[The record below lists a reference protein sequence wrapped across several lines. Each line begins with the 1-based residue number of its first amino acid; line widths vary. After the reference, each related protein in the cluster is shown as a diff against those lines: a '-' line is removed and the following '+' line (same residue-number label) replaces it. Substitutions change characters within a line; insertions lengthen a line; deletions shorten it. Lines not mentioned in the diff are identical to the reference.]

1 MKFDSQCC
9 SSNEFVSVSELLWF
23 SCPVQLMIVPKQF
36 GQRSHYS
43 FQQKMKHLEHKET
56 KKNTSKRHS
65 QLGGSTQIFSP
76 FFFWEVQ
83 ISPSNLPTKSSQVSN
98 HPTHQPPPE
107 ACQSERPGSIED
119 VQAALEDGAE
129 ASFGHLMWGFSG
141 FGRCCFFLNSF
152 CDR

>member
-1 MKFDSQCC
+1 MLFIQRIRFSLRIAMIFLPSPIDDSSQAIW
-9 SSNEFVSVSELLWF
+9 STQPLFL
-23 SCPVQLMIVPKQF
+23 PT
-36 GQRSHYS
+36 
-43 FQQKMKHLEHKET
+43 KMKHLEHKET

-98 HPTHQPPPE
+98 HPNHQPPQ

-129 ASFGHLMWGFSG
+129 ASFGHLMWVFQGLGDVFV
-141 FGRCCFFLNSF
+141 FFVNSF
-152 CDR
+152 CDW